1 MKLRTIISICGV
13 ALATAA
19 HAQPIDLGTLG
30 GDYSQP
36 YAINE
41 AGQVT
46 GYART
51 AYGRNHAFRWTEQT
65 GMVDLTPDETNQ
77 HSYGYEINQDGT
89 VVGTSYD
96 SQTRRQT
103 VAVWLPDGTELS
115 LPGNYEWA
123 YVRNWGHSM
132 NEAGIVV
139 GYARKN
145 SRYVGFAWDT
155 RNGTVTEINPAGSSQ
170 AYLWSINEAGQA
182 IGEIRDGTGNQAVRW
197 TANDGITY
205 LGTLGG
211 NWSYAYR
218 INEAGA
224 IMGRSRNAANR
235 DQVFYWTEADGMQ
248 TVDPFS
254 NAGYYWSYVEP
265 YYQSFDEDGTMAG
278 YGYDGS
284 RYQAFH
290 FDPVNGITVIDS
302 TGANHA
308 YAFSVRNGLVAGRI
322 DSNQNGQY
330 TNQAFAWSQSDGLT
344 EIPSLGG
351 TRSYAYHV
359 TEGGGVVGTS
369 YLSGNSA
376 QHPFEWTASSGTQDL
391 GTLESTN
398 YDYAWTQNGVA
409 SSNAGGQ
416 IIGTSYTGTS
426 YTYHAVVFQGSS
438 GADTTP
444 PVLTLNGTDQL
455 HECATG
461 FADPGATAHDD
472 VDGDLSAQIAV
483 SGSVDAANPGT
494 YTLEYSVSDA
504 AGNIATASRSVTVE
518 DTTPPTISDI
528 AASPDTLWPP
538 NHKLVGVNAAYSA
551 QDSCS
556 AEVTCS
562 LSVASNEP
570 ANGSGDGNTDSD
582 WLIYT
587 DTQLSLRAERS
598 GKGEGRIYGLTASC
612 ADASGNLASGAG
624 EVTVPKSQS
633 GGNDKGKG
641 KGKG

>member
-13 ALATAA
+13 ALATSA

-30 GDYSQP
+30 GNYSQP

-51 AYGRNHAFRWTEQT
+51 ANGRNHAFRWAENT
-65 GMVDLTPDETNQ
+65 GMVDLTPDDTNQ
-77 HSYGYEINQDGT
+77 YSYGYEINQDGT
-89 VVGTSYD
+89 VLGAAYNN
-96 SQTRRQT
+96 QTGRQT
-103 VAVWLPDGTELS
+103 VAVWRPDGTELL

-123 YVRNWGHSM
+123 YVRNWGQAM

-139 GYARKN
+139 GYARRN
-145 SRYVGFAWDT
+145 NRYVGFVWDT
-155 RNGTVTEINPAGSSQ
+155 HNGTVTEINPAGSSQ
-170 AYLWSINEAGQA
+170 TYLWSINESGQA
-182 IGEIRDGTGNQAVRW
+182 VGEVRSGSSSQAIRW
-197 TANDGITY
+197 TADDGITN

-248 TVDPFS
+248 AVDPFNNS
-254 NAGYYWSYVEP
+254 GYYWSYVEP
-265 YYQSFDEDGTMAG
+265 YYQSFDEDGSMAG
-278 YGYDGS
+278 YGYDGN

-290 FDPVNGITVIDS
+290 FDPIIGTTVIDT
-302 TGANHA
+302 TGANQA
-308 YAFSVRNGLVAGRI
+308 YAFSVRNGLVAGRV
-322 DSNQNGQY
+322 NGYQNGQY
-330 TNQAFAWSQSDGLT
+330 SDRAFAWSQSDGLT
-344 EIPSLGG
+344 EIPGLGG
-351 TRSYAYHV
+351 TYSYAYHV

-369 YLSGNSA
+369 YLNGNSA
-376 QHPFEWTASSGTQDL
+376 QHPFEWTASGGTLDL
-391 GTLESTN
+391 GTLGSTY
-398 YDYAWTQNGVA
+398 YDRAWTQNGVA
-409 SSNAGGQ
+409 SSNASGQ
-416 IIGTSYTGTS
+416 IIGTSYTGNS
-426 YTYHAVVFQGSS
+426 YNQHAVVYQGSS

-444 PVLTLNGTDQL
+444 PVLTLNGANLL

-461 FADPGATAHDD
+461 FADPGATALDD
-472 VDGDLSAQIAV
+472 VDGDLSAQIVV

-494 YTLEYSVSDA
+494 YTLEYSVSDT
-504 AGNIATASRSVTVE
+504 AGNTATASRSVTVE

-556 AEVTCS
+556 AVVTCS

-570 ANGSGDGNTDSD
+570 ANGRGDGNTDSD

-598 GKGEGRIYGLTASC
+598 GQGDGRIYGLTASC
-612 ADASGNLASGAG
+612 SDASGNLASGAG
-624 EVTVPKSQS
+624 EVTVPKSRA

-641 KGKG
+641 KDKG